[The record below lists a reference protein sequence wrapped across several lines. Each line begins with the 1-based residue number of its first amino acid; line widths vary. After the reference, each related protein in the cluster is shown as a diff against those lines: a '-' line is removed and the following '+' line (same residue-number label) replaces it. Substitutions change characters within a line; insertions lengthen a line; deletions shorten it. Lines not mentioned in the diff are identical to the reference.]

1 MFVITHVYFII
12 WCVCIIMIKAY
23 TNLSIYY
30 VYVGLP
36 IVFHDVYLYLFL
48 SIAWNKIWKKPYI
61 FTAS

>member
-12 WCVCIIMIKAY
+12 WCVCIIMIIAY
-23 TNLSIYY
+23 TNLSSYY

-48 SIAWNKIWKKPYI
+48 S
-61 FTAS
+61 TA